1 MPGKAN
7 CCCPAR
13 MQHSVLCPRFRG
25 EDRSEDLPVRFGAA
39 GARWCGAGGQVDATV
54 GADVV
59 AAGESFSAVEAVS
72 AAYGPTSGSSA
83 LMSGSRPL
91 GGDANESLPVAAS
104 VLGPWLLLQ
113 RSLAS
118 RLELVTPQA
127 LRCGGCSY
135 PRGWNRC
142 SVCNGTLSAGVCS
155 LWLSGPE
162 HVCIFGTEP
171 CFFLISS
178 TRTRLSAN

>member
-13 MQHSVLCPRFRG
+13 MQHSVLLLAFVARTGARTCRCALEQPAFA
-25 EDRSEDLPVRFGAA
+25 GAA
-39 GARWCGAGGQVDATV
+39 LVERWTPPC
-54 GADVV
+54 ADVV
-59 AAGESFSAVEAVS
+59 AAGGSFPTVKAVG
-72 AAYGPTSGSSA
+72 AAYGPTSGSLA
-83 LMSGSRPL
+83 LMPGSRPL
-91 GGDANESLPVAAS
+91 SGDVNESLPVAAS

-118 RLELVTPQA
+118 RPELVAPQA
-127 LRCGGCSY
+127 PRCGGCSY
-135 PRGWNRC
+135 PRGRNRS

-155 LWLSGPE
+155 LWLSRPE
-162 HVCIFGTEP
+162 RVCIFGTEP

-178 TRTRLSAN
+178 TKTRPSAI

>member
-13 MQHSVLCPRFRG
+13 MQHSILCPRFRG
-25 EDRSEDLPVRFGAA
+25 EDGSEDLPVRFGAA
-39 GARWCGAGGQVDATV
+39 RARWRDVGGQVDAAI

-59 AAGESFSAVEAVS
+59 AVGESFPTVEAVS
-72 AAYGPTSGSSA
+72 AAYGPTLGSLA
-83 LMSGSRPL
+83 LISGSRPL
-91 GGDANESLPVAAS
+91 SGDANESLLVAAS
-104 VLGPWLLLQ
+104 VLGPWVLLQ

-118 RLELVTPQA
+118 RPELVAPQA
-127 LRCGGCSY
+127 LQCGGCSY
-135 PRGWNRC
+135 PRGWNRS
-142 SVCNGTLSAGVCS
+142 SVCNGTLSAGVRS
-155 LWLSGPE
+155 LWLLGPE
-162 HVCIFGTEP
+162 HVCIFGTKP

>member
-25 EDRSEDLPVRFGAA
+25 EDGSEDLPVRFGEAR
-39 GARWCGAGGQVDATV
+39 ARWCGVGGQADADV
-54 GADVV
+54 GADMV
-59 AAGESFSAVEAVS
+59 AAGESFPTVEAVS
-72 AAYGPTSGSSA
+72 AAYGSTPGSLA
-83 LMSGSRPL
+83 LISGSRTL
-91 GGDANESLPVAAS
+91 SGDANESLPVAAS

-118 RLELVTPQA
+118 RPELVAPQA

-135 PRGWNRC
+135 PRGRNQS
-142 SVCNGTLSAGVCS
+142 SVGNGTLNAGVCS

-171 CFFLISS
+171 CFFPHFEH
-178 TRTRLSAN
+178 